1 MNYRTG
7 KILLI
12 TSLLLLPA
20 AFSPIQGEE
29 PAFSYTHIHREGSS
43 TAVSESRTET
53 RAKSSKTTTHSD
65 VSVDFP
71 SAPSAGGM
79 VYPYL
84 TKNKLPSA
92 SVLRNSG
99 SAYEYGVPA
108 AVKGEKG
115 WGLLGRKG
123 EEVVPPVYSSIS
135 YEGDGLF
142 RVKGKKGFSY
152 ITADGKPAAPPR
164 EEGTSFYRGKGKYGI
179 LDEDGKRVTAPLYRQ
194 VLAPFSEGI
203 AFVELS
209 DGRKGA
215 IDEAGK
221 LLFTADF
228 DSAGPYE
235 NGLAEYRRKVNRFN
249 WGVLAGAVLGGLGG
263 NGGSDEMLPLSYD
276 GVKRGYLDRQGHVI
290 IDSRSDE
297 VYPMTEWGA
306 FVKDKGL
313 LRFVNREGQDVIPPG
328 SYDLSGGL
336 LYEREGLVTLRDK
349 ETGKMGAFRLTD
361 GMRVKDFIYD
371 RLYFLGENRLLYE
384 IDGRTV
390 LATADTGKEIREL
403 PRSAMMEPFGD
414 SGMTWMENGKKT
426 EALDRDGRVL
436 FVLPSGDKA
445 GVPFRHGLSPVR
457 RKKGWGLMDQQG
469 QWVVPPVYKDLKM
482 M

>member
-1 MNYRTG
+1 M
-7 KILLI
+7 
-12 TSLLLLPA
+12 
-20 AFSPIQGEE
+20 
-29 PAFSYTHIHREGSS
+29 
-43 TAVSESRTET
+43 
-53 RAKSSKTTTHSD
+53 
-65 VSVDFP
+65 
-71 SAPSAGGM
+71 
-79 VYPYL
+79 
-84 TKNKLPSA
+84 
-92 SVLRNSG
+92 
-99 SAYEYGVPA
+99 
-108 AVKGEKG
+108 
-115 WGLLGRKG
+115 
-123 EEVVPPVYSSIS
+123 VPPVYSSIS

>member
-1 MNYRTG
+1 M
-7 KILLI
+7 
-12 TSLLLLPA
+12 
-20 AFSPIQGEE
+20 
-29 PAFSYTHIHREGSS
+29 
-43 TAVSESRTET
+43 
-53 RAKSSKTTTHSD
+53 
-65 VSVDFP
+65 
-71 SAPSAGGM
+71 
-79 VYPYL
+79 
-84 TKNKLPSA
+84 
-92 SVLRNSG
+92 
-99 SAYEYGVPA
+99 
-108 AVKGEKG
+108 
-115 WGLLGRKG
+115 
-123 EEVVPPVYSSIS
+123 
-135 YEGDGLF
+135 
-142 RVKGKKGFSY
+142 
-152 ITADGKPAAPPR
+152 
-164 EEGTSFYRGKGKYGI
+164 
-179 LDEDGKRVTAPLYRQ
+179 
-194 VLAPFSEGI
+194 LAPFSEGI

-349 ETGKMGAFRLTD
+349 GTGKMGAFRLTD

-445 GVPFRHGLSPVR
+445 GGPFRHGLSPVR

>member
-1 MNYRTG
+1 
-7 KILLI
+7 
-12 TSLLLLPA
+12 
-20 AFSPIQGEE
+20 
-29 PAFSYTHIHREGSS
+29 
-43 TAVSESRTET
+43 
-53 RAKSSKTTTHSD
+53 
-65 VSVDFP
+65 
-71 SAPSAGGM
+71 M

-92 SVLRNSG
+92 SVLRDSG
-99 SAYEYGVPA
+99 SAYEYGVLA

-152 ITADGKPAAPPR
+152 ITADGNPAAPPR

-221 LLFTADF
+221 LLFTSDF

-349 ETGKMGAFRLTD
+349 GTGKMGAFRLTD

-403 PRSAMMEPFGD
+403 PRSAMMEPFGG

-445 GVPFRHGLSPVR
+445 GGPFRHGLSPVR